1 MALLYFLKL
10 WSTSYFVGL
19 AVICGL
25 ILSFVYPHL
34 LKDDRYP
41 VEYKI
46 GKYVGYFYI
55 GGGLVLLL
63 ISTLFS

>member
-1 MALLYFLKL
+1 MALLHFLKL

>member
-1 MALLYFLKL
+1 MALLHFLKL

-19 AVICGL
+19 VVICGL
-25 ILSFVYPHL
+25 VLSFVYPHML
-34 LKDDRYP
+34 QDDRYP

-55 GGGLVLLL
+55 GGGLALLL

>member
-1 MALLYFLKL
+1 MALLRFLKL
-10 WSTSYFVGL
+10 WFTSYFVGL

-25 ILSFVYPHL
+25 ILSFVYPHM

-41 VEYKI
+41 MEVKI